1 MLPHQCRLCCEKFPA
16 NGEQR
21 GSGYTPTPTPTSSPN
36 LVSIHRKGARMQR
49 LFLSTKDCSS
59 PQCCPITLLLC
70 TTTLMSVL
78 LCHLPV
84 TYNLLSCHPLSYT
97 ISCHVTFCPI
107 QSPVMSASYH
117 VTLLS
122 CTISCMSP
130 SCQVQ
135 SPVLSPSV
143 IDNLL
148 LCHPPVIYN
157 LLLCHLLSC
166 TIYCHVTLLSHH
178 PPVMYNLLLCH
189 PL

>member
-1 MLPHQCRLCCEKFPA
+1 MGNKEVQDIPPPPPPLPATIWFPSTEKGPGCKDSF
-16 NGEQR
+16 
-21 GSGYTPTPTPTSSPN
+21 SPP
-36 LVSIHRKGARMQR
+36 RTAPP
-49 LFLSTKDCSS
+49 LSAVLS
-59 PQCCPITLLLC
+59 PSYCVQSP
-70 TTTLMSVL
+70 LMSVL

-97 ISCHVTFCPI
+97 ISCLVTFCPI

-117 VTLLS
+117 ITLLS

-166 TIYCHVTLLSHH
+166 TISCHVTLLSHH
-178 PPVMYNLLLCH
+178 PPLMYNLLLCH
-189 PL
+189 LL